1 MWILQNIP
9 NRKKLGVTKKQP
21 HLWSSQEGLQLPP
34 HFLPHLH
41 SVLFETCVQ
50 ILSAS
55 QKITT
60 IIANFESSFK
70 QNHNTHCCFERAC
83 SSKNHNTNCHLLRAH
98 SSKNQNNH
106 CCLAQEFLLLT
117 STSSSSICHLDC
129 YISAECKWP
138 ALYVPRLFL
147 YEWISGWSDRASMP
161 PKRRS
166 KLLVM
171 IWSTD
176 TNVFCIY
183 LPPQA
188 QTMQSCHRSELK
200 ALSKWVPDLK
210 ALKWMGTSAQSSQ
223 MGMSAQSSQWVSELK
238 DLSGYPP
245 LSAQFE
251 NLFNQLDFIFS
262 FYHNMWETIVQSLQH
277 TTHDAFQYASAKPC
291 ILVCT
296 LSQKKNSKELWQT
309 SKYKRHKFGF

>member
-9 NRKKLGVTKKQP
+9 TRKKLGVAKKQP

-34 HFLPHLH
+34 HFSPHLH

-60 IIANFESSFK
+60 TIATFESSFK
-70 QNHNTHCCFERAC
+70 QKSQQSLAPLREFIQAKITTPIAAFERAH

-129 YISAECKWP
+129 YISAECKWV

-147 YEWISGWSDRASMP
+147 MNEFQVKVIMP
-161 PKRRS
+161 PCHQKGG
-166 KLLVM
+166 
-171 IWSTD
+171 
-176 TNVFCIY
+176 
-183 LPPQA
+183 P
-188 QTMQSCHRSELK
+188 SC
-200 ALSKWVPDLK
+200 W
-210 ALKWMGTSAQSSQ
+210 
-223 MGMSAQSSQWVSELK
+223 
-238 DLSGYPP
+238 
-245 LSAQFE
+245 
-251 NLFNQLDFIFS
+251 
-262 FYHNMWETIVQSLQH
+262 
-277 TTHDAFQYASAKPC
+277 
-291 ILVCT
+291 
-296 LSQKKNSKELWQT
+296 
-309 SKYKRHKFGF
+309 

>member
-1 MWILQNIP
+1 
-9 NRKKLGVTKKQP
+9 
-21 HLWSSQEGLQLPP
+21 
-34 HFLPHLH
+34 
-41 SVLFETCVQ
+41 
-50 ILSAS
+50 
-55 QKITT
+55 
-60 IIANFESSFK
+60 
-70 QNHNTHCCFERAC
+70 
-83 SSKNHNTNCHLLRAH
+83 LRAH

-200 ALSKWVPDLK
+200 ALSNGYLSSKLSQNGYLISKLSNGWVLQLK
-210 ALKWMGTSAQSSQ
+210 ALKWVHQ
-223 MGMSAQSSQWVSELK
+223 LK
-238 DLSGYPP
+238 ALNGY
-245 LSAQFE
+245 L
-251 NLFNQLDFIFS
+251 
-262 FYHNMWETIVQSLQH
+262 
-277 TTHDAFQYASAKPC
+277 
-291 ILVCT
+291 
-296 LSQKKNSKELWQT
+296 NSKISVGTHHWVHSLRICIT
-309 SKYKRHKFGF
+309 S